1 MKKIL
6 LIIIAVVALC
16 ACGDNRKVQSSNQS
30 REPSEQQDS
39 DTLSNKDLAA
49 LQKDFVELNKSI
61 RDNKSRIDS
70 MKLSLQNVN
79 EKLDSKVEF
88 QVIYVLLSICVL
100 LLILVVVALIGIYKL
115 QKSKD
120 KIKKSLESHKVSID
134 EST

>member
-49 LQKDFVELNKSI
+49 LQKDFVELNKRVCHKSMAHPFRFFSFFQI
-61 RDNKSRIDS
+61 RN
-70 MKLSLQNVN
+70 
-79 EKLDSKVEF
+79 
-88 QVIYVLLSICVL
+88 
-100 LLILVVVALIGIYKL
+100 
-115 QKSKD
+115 
-120 KIKKSLESHKVSID
+120 
-134 EST
+134 

>member
-115 QKSKD
+115 QKS
-120 KIKKSLESHKVSID
+120 
-134 EST
+134 